1 MSDLIE
7 RLRPRYITVSGMQQ
21 PTRPSPLELEAADE
35 IERLRAELAARDW
48 QPIETYVYPG
58 KGHRVIVFAHVKSW
72 INNKEVTS
80 ARVGEAEF
88 EGYAPGEWAWAN
100 ASCECCYGSMQGHP
114 THWMPLPKEPKS

>member
-1 MSDLIE
+1 MSAFDVKRHRACSL
-7 RLRPRYITVSGMQQ
+7 L
-21 PTRPSPLELEAADE
+21 LEPPGAEAVGVCCDE

-114 THWMPLPKEPKS
+114 THWMPLPKEPKP